1 MKIINLKPG
10 LITDVM
16 DYLGIEIINKNRL
29 RCPFHDD
36 KNPSAI
42 LSLEANTFKCFAC
55 GITLTSKQFFKK
67 YLEENLG
74 YSEETAEEKW
84 QEFLS
89 LILNSEYS
97 EIINKNKSKNDKN
110 KSKKESY
117 INIADKLWNLIA
129 NCSIKFPYDIEVI
142 EYLKKRKLPR
152 QLLSDKIISIL
163 PTLDEKVLSKIDPEF
178 KNYYKFLTAA
188 HQKGYKIAIP
198 QKDENN
204 QIINIQLRNVDR
216 SIKPK
221 TLSLKN
227 HKTGNFIFEPKD
239 KNNIEKNKIII
250 TEGSA
255 DFLQA
260 ITVSNFKYYVYG
272 MYSAT
277 AKADPLINFI
287 KNKNINKIILIPHK
301 DPEGIKMKNEIT
313 KKIKEAHEKKEIKIE
328 KIITIDIKN
337 YKDLAELIESKEEER
352 KNISK
357 AINQA

>member
-1 MKIINLKPG
+1 VKIVNIKPG
-10 LITDVM
+10 LIIDVIE
-16 DYLGIEIINKNRL
+16 YLDIEIINKNRL

-36 KNPSAI
+36 SNPSAI

-55 GITLTSKQFFKK
+55 GIILTSKQFFKK

-74 YSEETAEEKW
+74 YSEEAAEEKW
-84 QEFLS
+84 QKFLS
-89 LILNSEYS
+89 FILNSETA
-97 EIINKNKSKNDKN
+97 NKNKSKNDKN
-110 KSKKESY
+110 KSKKVSY

-129 NCSIKFPYDIEVI
+129 NCSVKSPYDIEVI

-163 PTLDEKVLSKIDPEF
+163 PLLDEKVLSKIDPEF

-188 HQKGYKIAIP
+188 HKKGYKIAIP
-198 QKDENN
+198 QKDESGK
-204 QIINIQLRNVDR
+204 IINIQLRNVDR

-221 TLSLKN
+221 TISLKN
-227 HKTGNFIFEPKD
+227 HKTGNFILEPKD
-239 KNNIEKNKIII
+239 SSSHEEKNKIII
-250 TEGSA
+250 TEGSI

-260 ITVSNFKYYVYG
+260 ITISNFKHYVYG
-272 MYSAT
+272 LYSAT

-301 DPEGIKMKNEIT
+301 DSEGIRMKNEIT
-313 KKIKEAHEKKEIKIE
+313 KELKKAHENKEIKIE

-357 AINQA
+357 AIDQA

>member
-16 DYLGIEIINKNRL
+16 DYLGIEIIRKNSL

-36 KNPSAI
+36 KNPSGI
-42 LSLEANTFKCFAC
+42 ISLEANTFKCFAC

-67 YLEENLG
+67 YLQENLG
-74 YSEETAEEKW
+74 YSEESTEEKW

-89 LILNSEYS
+89 LILNSEYTT
-97 EIINKNKSKNDKN
+97 KTNKSKINNKN
-110 KSKKESY
+110 KSKKEKY

-129 NCSIKFPYDIEVI
+129 NCSTKSPYDIEVI

-152 QLLSDKIISIL
+152 QLLSNKIISIL
-163 PTLDEKVLSKIDPEF
+163 PLFDEKELSKTDPEL
-178 KNYYKFLTAA
+178 KNYHKFLTSA
-188 HQKGYKIAIP
+188 HQKGYKIVIP
-198 QKDENN
+198 QKNKNN
-204 QIINIQLRNVDR
+204 QIINIQFRNIDR
-216 SIKPK
+216 NTKPK
-221 TLSLKN
+221 TISLKN
-227 HKTGNFIFEPKD
+227 HKVENFIFIP
-239 KNNIEKNKIII
+239 KNNIKKNKIII

-260 ITVSNFKYYVYG
+260 ITVSNFKHYVYG

-277 AKADPLINFI
+277 TKADSLIDFI
-287 KNKNINKIILIPHK
+287 KNKNISKIILIPHK
-301 DPEGIKMKNEIT
+301 DPEGIKMKNEIM

-357 AINQA
+357 AINQT

>member
-1 MKIINLKPG
+1 MKIVNIKPG

-36 KNPSAI
+36 NNPSAI

-67 YLEENLG
+67 YLEEIMG
-74 YSEETAEEKW
+74 YSDEASEEKW
-84 QEFLS
+84 QTFLS
-89 LILNSEYS
+89 LILNSEHL
-97 EIINKNKSKNDKN
+97 ETTNKNKSKNDKN
-110 KSKKESY
+110 KSKKENY
-117 INIADKLWNLIA
+117 VNIADKLWNLIA
-129 NCSIKFPYDIEVI
+129 NCSIKSPYDTDVI

-163 PTLDEKVLSKIDPEF
+163 PILDEKALSKVDPEF

-198 QKDENN
+198 QKDENG
-204 QIINIQLRNVDR
+204 QIVNIQLRNVDR
-216 SIKPK
+216 TIKPK
-221 TLSLKN
+221 TISLKH
-227 HKTGNFIFEPKD
+227 HKTGNFIFEPLNK
-239 KNNIEKNKIII
+239 KEENKIII
-250 TEGSA
+250 TEGSI

-277 AKADPLINFI
+277 AKINPLINFI

-313 KKIKEAHEKKEIKIE
+313 KELKKAHEKKEINIE

-337 YKDLAELIESKEEER
+337 YKDLAELIEDKEEER
-352 KNISK
+352 KNMLK

>member
-1 MKIINLKPG
+1 MKIVNIKPG

-36 KNPSAI
+36 NNPSAI

-74 YSEETAEEKW
+74 YSEEAAEEKW
-84 QEFLS
+84 QTFLS

-97 EIINKNKSKNDKN
+97 DKNKVENKNKSKKVN
-110 KSKKESY
+110 Y
-117 INIADKLWNLIA
+117 ANIADKLWNLTA
-129 NCSIKFPYDIEVI
+129 NCSVKSPYDTEVI

-163 PTLDEKVLSKIDPEF
+163 PLFDEKALSKIDTEF
-178 KNYYKFLTAA
+178 KNHYKFLTAA
-188 HQKGYKIAIP
+188 YQKGYKIAIP

-204 QIINIQLRNVDR
+204 QIINIQLRNVNR
-216 SIKPK
+216 TIKPK
-221 TLSLKN
+221 TISLKN

-239 KNNIEKNKIII
+239 NNNKEKNKIII
-250 TEGSA
+250 TEGSI

-260 ITVSNFKYYVYG
+260 ITVSNFKHYVYG

-277 AKADPLINFI
+277 AKIDPLINFI

-301 DPEGIKMKNEIT
+301 DPEGIRMKNEIT
-313 KKIKEAHEKKEIKIE
+313 KELKKAHEKNEIKIE

-352 KNISK
+352 KNILK
-357 AINQA
+357 VIKQA

>member
-1 MKIINLKPG
+1 MKIVNIKPG
-10 LITDVM
+10 LIIDVM

-36 KNPSAI
+36 NNPSAI

-74 YSEETAEEKW
+74 YSEEAAEEKW
-84 QEFLS
+84 QTFLS
-89 LILNSEYS
+89 LILNSEYL
-97 EIINKNKSKNDKN
+97 EMINQNKSKNDKN
-110 KSKKESY
+110 KSKKENY

-129 NCSIKFPYDIEVI
+129 NCSVKSPYDIEVI

-163 PTLDEKVLSKIDPEF
+163 PLFDEKALSKINPEL
-178 KNYYKFLTAA
+178 KRYYNFLTSA

-204 QIINIQLRNVDR
+204 QIVNIQLRNVNR
-216 SIKPK
+216 TIKPK
-221 TLSLKN
+221 TISLKN
-227 HKTGNFIFEPKD
+227 HKTGSFTFEPKD
-239 KNNIEKNKIII
+239 NSKEKNKIII
-250 TEGSA
+250 TEGSI

-260 ITVSNFKYYVYG
+260 ITVSNFKHYVYG

-277 AKADPLINFI
+277 AKIDPLINFI

-313 KKIKEAHEKKEIKIE
+313 KELKKAHERNEIKIE

>member
-1 MKIINLKPG
+1 MKIVNIKPG

-36 KNPSAI
+36 NNPSAI

-74 YSEETAEEKW
+74 YSEEAAEEKW
-84 QEFLS
+84 QTFLS

-97 EIINKNKSKNDKN
+97 DKNKIENKNKSKKVN
-110 KSKKESY
+110 Y
-117 INIADKLWNLIA
+117 VNIADKLWNLIT
-129 NCSIKFPYDIEVI
+129 NNNTKSPYDIEVI

-163 PTLDEKVLSKIDPEF
+163 PLLDEKALSKIDPEF
-178 KNYYKFLTAA
+178 KNHYKFLTAA
-188 HQKGYKIAIP
+188 HQKGYKIVIP

-216 SIKPK
+216 TIKPK
-221 TLSLKN
+221 TISLKN
-227 HKTGNFIFEPKD
+227 HKTGNFIFEPKYNKD
-239 KNNIEKNKIII
+239 KEKNKIII
-250 TEGSA
+250 TEGSI

-260 ITVSNFKYYVYG
+260 ITVSNSKHYVYG

-277 AKADPLINFI
+277 AKIDPLINFI

-301 DPEGIKMKNEIT
+301 DPEGIRMKNEIT
-313 KKIKEAHEKKEIKIE
+313 KELKKAHEKNEIKIE

-357 AINQA
+357 VISQA